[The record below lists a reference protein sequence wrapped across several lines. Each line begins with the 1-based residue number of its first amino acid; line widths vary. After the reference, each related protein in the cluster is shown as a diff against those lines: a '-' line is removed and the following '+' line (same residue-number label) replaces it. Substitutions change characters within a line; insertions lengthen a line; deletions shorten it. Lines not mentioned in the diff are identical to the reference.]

1 MHPIVRSH
9 SAAIL
14 PVRNVSRRR
23 FMQGA
28 GGLVLG
34 VALGPAAARAATG
47 GAAQADGAAFAPN
60 AFVRIGTDGSVTVL
74 SKHLEMGQGAY
85 TGLATLV
92 AEELDADWA
101 SVRVEGAPANTA
113 LYKNLALGVQ
123 GTGGST
129 AIANSYEQMRRAGAT
144 ARAML
149 VAAAA
154 RQWQVDAKDITVSA
168 GIVRH
173 AASQRQAGFGE
184 LAAAAARLPVPDS
197 VPLKAAADFQLI
209 GKEAPR
215 RVDGRAKTDGT
226 AMFTQDMKLPG
237 MLVAM
242 AAHPPRFGGKVA
254 GFDASKARAVPGVRH
269 VLRFAGTG
277 HNFEGVAVLADN
289 TWAARTGRDAL
300 QVQWDDSQAH
310 RKGSDDIR
318 AQYRAALDR
327 PGTVAASHGD
337 VQAALAQAAKVIEAE
352 YEVPYLAHAAM
363 EPMNCL
369 VQLGDDRCDIWN
381 GEQFQTV
388 DQAAVAKALGLAPE
402 QVFITQLYAGGS
414 FGRRANA
421 HADYVTEAALIAKAA
436 RDQGVRAPV
445 KLVWTREDDM
455 RGGYYRP
462 LNVHRAR
469 IGLDAQGKLQAWH
482 VRLAGQS
489 IFLGGPFEG
498 AMQNGIDPTSVEGQ
512 ADLRYAVPNLQV
524 ESYTPRDIGVP
535 VLWYRSVGH
544 THTAFS
550 AEGLMDEAAA
560 AAGQDP
566 VAYRVALLEQHP
578 RHRKV
583 LELAAERAGWSRPL
597 AAGAQGQRRGRGV
610 ALHES
615 FDTIVAQVAEVT
627 VQADGSFKVDRIVCA
642 LDCGVV
648 VNPDVVRAQMEGG
661 IGFGLSTALHGA
673 LTLKDG
679 QVEQSNFH
687 DYPVMRI
694 NEMPVV
700 EVHTVASAEK
710 PTGVGE
716 PGVPPV
722 APAVA
727 NALYA
732 ATGQRIRTLPFAA
745 QVKPLAAQG

>member
-1 MHPIVRSH
+1 MHPLVRSH
-9 SAAIL
+9 AAAI
-14 PVRNVSRRR
+14 PAVRNVSRRR

-34 VALGPAAARAATG
+34 IALAPAATRAATG
-47 GAAQADGAAFAPN
+47 AAATAGDGAFAPN

-101 SVRVEGAPANTA
+101 SVRVEGAPANTD
-113 LYKNLALGVQ
+113 LYKNLALGLQ

-168 GIVRH
+168 GVVRH
-173 AASQRQAGFGE
+173 AATRRQAGFGD
-184 LAAAAARLPVPDS
+184 LAAAAAKLPVPES
-197 VPLKAAADFQLI
+197 VPLKAAADFRLI

-215 RVDGRAKTDGT
+215 RVDGLAKTDGT
-226 AMFTQDMKLPG
+226 AIFTQDMKLPG

-254 GFDASKARAVPGVRH
+254 SFDASKARAVPGVRH
-269 VLRFAGTG
+269 VVQFSGTG

-300 QVQWDDSQAH
+300 QVQWDDSQAY
-310 RKGSDDIR
+310 RKGSDEIR

-327 PGTVAASHGD
+327 PGAVAASHGD
-337 VQAALAQAAKVIEAE
+337 AEAALAQSAKVIEAE

-369 VQLGDDRCDIWN
+369 VRLGDDRCDIWN

-388 DQAAVAKALGLAPE
+388 DQAVVAKVLGLAPE
-402 QVFITQLYAGGS
+402 QVFINQLYAGGS
-414 FGRRANA
+414 FGRRATP
-421 HADYVTEAALIAKAA
+421 HADYIAEAALIAKAA
-436 RDQGVRAPV
+436 RDQGVRAPI

-469 IGLDAQGKLQAWH
+469 IGLDADGKLQAWH

-489 IFLGGPFEG
+489 IFLGSPFEG

-512 ADLRYAVPNLQV
+512 ADLRYSVPNLHV
-524 ESYTPRDIGVP
+524 ESYTPQDVGVP

-550 AEGLMDEAAA
+550 AESLIDEAAA

-566 VAYRVALLEQHP
+566 VAYRIALLDQHP

-583 LELAAERAGWSRPL
+583 LELAAERAGWSQPL
-597 AAGAQGQRRGRGV
+597 AAGAQGLRRGRGV

-615 FDTIVAQVAEVT
+615 FNTIVAQVAEVT
-627 VQADGSFKVDRIVCA
+627 VRADGSFKVDRIVCA

-687 DYPVMRI
+687 DYAVLRI
-694 NEMPVV
+694 NEMPAI
-700 EVHTVASAEK
+700 EVHTVASTAK

-745 QVKPLAAQG
+745 QLKPLAKQA